1 MVGLWFVWYTTRNR
15 KEIGKVIIV
24 IGQEQDRDRT
34 GQDRNV
40 SGMDD
45 RSIGEGID
53 NQEKKNKKEEKRYQ
67 AVEC

>member
-1 MVGLWFVWYTTRNR
+1 MYGIRQEIEKERDR
-15 KEIGKVIIV
+15 KGNNCYMT
-24 IGQEQDRDRT
+24 GQDQGRT

-53 NQEKKNKKEEKRYQ
+53 NQEKKKTRKKKRYQ

>member
-1 MVGLWFVWYTTRNR
+1 MT
-15 KEIGKVIIV
+15 
-24 IGQEQDRDRT
+24 GQDQDRT

-53 NQEKKNKKEEKRYQ
+53 NQEKKNKKEKEIPSS
-67 AVEC
+67 